1 MAGGK
6 ETPRQKMI
14 GIMYLVLMAMLA
26 INVSDTILN
35 AFSTINNSLKTST
48 ANINT
53 SLNQSVS
60 AFEQTKLKENPERA
74 RPIMDKI
81 KEAQKISADLDTYIE
96 SVKKEMIDAA
106 GGINPENGEIAN
118 RDDLDVSP
126 RILWA
131 NGKEDKGKGY
141 LIQKKVNETREK
153 LLGLLD
159 VKDRSSVSFSLEA
172 KNPEKR
178 STSGTT
184 SDWVS
189 SNFGEGT
196 PVTASVTILSK
207 IQADAKNAENA
218 IVRKYLAKMDEAL
231 VNLDAFA
238 AVAVA
243 PTSYLI
249 QGQTYNAEV
258 FLTAYDSK
266 QNPDVT
272 VNGSRLSA
280 KDGRGVYT
288 VSANSEG
295 EFKWKGTIRVKQTDG
310 TEKVYQTPEQTY
322 RVARPSAV
330 VSPDKMN
337 VFYMGVPNPVSV
349 SAPGIAKE
357 KLRVNITGGTL
368 TGSNGNYIVRVSGGS
383 EATVSVSAEI
393 EPGKS
398 RVLGTSKFRIKK
410 VPDPIATFAN
420 KASGQISSA
429 TARSTNLL
437 EAELKNFDFDLKFK
451 VIKFNLFINRPRQ
464 DPLFYQSNDGNFS
477 GSIKQN
483 IANLNP
489 GDIINFQSIVVAGE
503 DGTTRTLESP
513 VSISIGR

>member
-81 KEAQKISADLDTYIE
+81 KEAQKISAELDTYIE
-96 SVKKEMIDAA
+96 AVKKEMIDAS
-106 GGINPENGEIAN
+106 GGINPENGEITN

-126 RILWA
+126 RIMWA

-159 VKDRSSVSFSLEA
+159 EKDKSSVSFSLEA

-178 STSGTT
+178 STSGTK

-272 VNGSRLSA
+272 VNGSKLSA

-310 TEKVYQTPEQTY
+310 TEKVYETPEQTY

-410 VPDPIATFAN
+410 VPDPIATFAS
-420 KASGQISSA
+420 KVSGRVASA
-429 TARSTNLL
+429 TAKSTNLL
-437 EAELKNFDFDLKFK
+437 EAELKDFDFDLKFK
-451 VIKFNLFINRPRQ
+451 VIKFTIVLSRYKQ
-464 DPLFYQSNDGNFS
+464 D
-477 GSIKQN
+477 
-483 IANLNP
+483 
-489 GDIINFQSIVVAGE
+489 DIIFQSSDGSFTGDMRRIIGTLSAGDKITFLNIVARGE
-503 DGTTRTLESP
+503 DNTTRNLENVVS
-513 VSISIGR
+513 VSIN

>member
-48 ANINT
+48 SNINT
-53 SLNQSVS
+53 SLKQSVS
-60 AFEQTKLKENPERA
+60 VFEQTKLKDNPERA

-81 KEAQKISADLDTYIE
+81 KEAQKISSELDTYIE
-96 SVKKEMIDAA
+96 AVKKEMIDEA
-106 GGINPENGEIAN
+106 GGINPENGEIKN

-126 RILWA
+126 RIMWA

-141 LIQKKVNETREK
+141 FIQKKVNETREK

-159 VKDRSSVSFSLEA
+159 GKDKNTVSFSLEA

-178 STSGTT
+178 TTSGTT

-189 SNFGEGT
+189 SNFGDGT

-249 QGQTYNAEV
+249 QGQTYTAEV

-272 VNGSRLSA
+272 VNGSKLTA

-295 EFKWKGTIRVKQTDG
+295 EFKWKGTVRVKQTDG
-310 TEKVYQTPEQTY
+310 TEKIYETPEQTY

-337 VFYMGVPNPVSV
+337 VFYMGVPNPVSI

-357 KLRVNITGGTL
+357 KLKVDVAGGTITGA
-368 TGSNGNYIVRVSGGS
+368 NGNYMIKVTGGS
-383 EATVSVSAEI
+383 EATVTVSAEI

-398 RVLGTSKFRIKK
+398 RILGASKFRIKK
-410 VPDPIATFAN
+410 VPDPVATFAS
-420 KASGQISSA
+420 KVSGRIPSA
-429 TARSTNLL
+429 IAKSTNTL
-437 EAELKNFDFDLKFK
+437 EAELRDFDFDLKFK
-451 VIKFNLFINRPRQ
+451 VIKFTIVLSRYKQ
-464 DPLFYQSNDGNFS
+464 DDIIFQSQDGNFTTDMRRIIGTLTS
-477 GSIKQN
+477 GDKITFIN
-483 IANLNP
+483 I
-489 GDIINFQSIVVAGE
+489 VARGE
-503 DGTTRTLESP
+503 DNTTRNLENVVS
-513 VSISIGR
+513 VSIN

>member
-53 SLNQSVS
+53 SLNQSIS

-81 KEAQKISADLDTYIE
+81 KEAQKISSELDTYIDA
-96 SVKKEMIDAA
+96 VKKEMIDAA
-106 GGINPENGEIAN
+106 GGIVSETGEIKN

-126 RILWA
+126 RIMWA

-153 LLGLLD
+153 LLALLD
-159 VKDRSSVSFSLEA
+159 TKDRASVSFSLEA
-172 KNPEKR
+172 KNPDSR
-178 STSGTT
+178 STSGTAV
-184 SDWVS
+184 DWVS

-207 IQADAKNAENA
+207 IQADVKNAENA

-249 QGQTYNAEV
+249 QGQTYTAEV

-272 VNGSRLSA
+272 VNGSRLTA
-280 KDGRGVYT
+280 KNGRGVYT
-288 VSANSEG
+288 VGANSEG

-310 TEKVYQTPEQTY
+310 TEKVYETPEQTY

-357 KLRVNITGGTL
+357 KLRVNVSGGTL
-368 TGSNGNYIVRVSGGS
+368 TGSNGKYIVKVSSGT
-383 EATVSVSAEI
+383 EATVTVSAEI

-398 RVLGTSKFRIKK
+398 QVLGANKFRIKK
-410 VPDPIATFAN
+410 VPDPIATFAG
-420 KASGQISSA
+420 KVSGRVPSA
-429 TARSTNLL
+429 TAKSINEL
-437 EAELKNFDFDLKFK
+437 EAELKDFDFDLKFR
-451 VIKFNLFINRPRQ
+451 VIKFTIVLSRYKQ
-464 DPLFYQSNDGNFS
+464 DDIIFQSPDGNFTADMRRIIGTLTS
-477 GSIKQN
+477 GDKITFLN
-483 IANLNP
+483 I
-489 GDIINFQSIVVAGE
+489 VARGE
-503 DGTTRTLESP
+503 DNTTRNLENVVS
-513 VSISIGR
+513 VSIN

>member
-81 KEAQKISADLDTYIE
+81 KEAQKISAELDTYIE
-96 SVKKEMIDAA
+96 AVKKEMIDAA
-106 GGINPENGEIAN
+106 GGIKPEDGEIKN

-126 RILWA
+126 RIMWA
-131 NGKEDKGKGY
+131 NGKKEKGKGY
-141 LIQKKVNETREK
+141 LIQNKVNETREK
-153 LLGLLD
+153 LLALLYT
-159 VKDRSSVSFSLEA
+159 KDRASVSFSLEA

-178 STSGTT
+178 STSGTA

-243 PTSYLI
+243 PISYLI
-249 QGQTYNAEV
+249 QGQTYTADV

-272 VNGSRLSA
+272 VNGSKLNA

-295 EFKWKGTIRVKQTDG
+295 EFKWKGTVRVKQTDG
-310 TEKVYQTPEQTY
+310 TEKIYETPEQTY

-357 KLRVNITGGTL
+357 KLRVNITGGTI
-368 TGSNGNYIVRVSGGS
+368 TGANGNYVVRVTGGK

-398 RVLGTSKFRIKK
+398 RVLGTSNFRIKK
-410 VPDPIATFAN
+410 VPDPIATFAG
-420 KASGQISSA
+420 KVSGRVPSA
-429 TARSTNLL
+429 TAKSTSLL
-437 EAELKNFDFDLKFK
+437 EAELKDFDFDLKFK
-451 VIKFNLFINRPRQ
+451 VIKFTIVLSRYKQ
-464 DPLFYQSNDGNFS
+464 DDIIFQSADGNFTADMRRIIGTLTS
-477 GSIKQN
+477 GDKITFLN
-483 IANLNP
+483 I
-489 GDIINFQSIVVAGE
+489 VAKGE
-503 DGTTRTLESP
+503 DNTTRNLENVVS
-513 VSISIGR
+513 VSIN